1 MLLLIMFT
9 VINLIVEVKNKD
21 PDILGWDCVT
31 RLVFTNVSEE
41 SGALIFEG
49 LEIRKMRLSPG

>member
-1 MLLLIMFT
+1 MFT